1 MEYGPHEENK
11 NTTSSNLILEDLNS
25 LGLIAFV
32 TIAVLIIGLA
42 VLGNALEIIVAY
54 MSPQMRSLSDM
65 FVLNLACCHLL
76 QATFCMPIS
85 LYSLNKSFSWQ
96 THRVLCTLWLL
107 SLAISVQVSAFSLCL
122 ITLDIYLEIT
132 HQKWY
137 RNWLNTPKVV
147 IALCAVWVIPLAV
160 NTWPLTPTLW
170 PQLVEID
177 KDQCVFRAAPLL
189 VYTSVT
195 FDFLLPGVCITVLYV
210 FVFCYCRKRLQ
221 SSKVTRMDYADFC
234 RIFDPFEYRT
244 LIVMGIQVFA
254 FVVLWMPFWI
264 YTCLVAS
271 YGVKPSYFARKITV
285 WLCYMTTLV
294 TPMLH
299 FFGNWKFQHVLKRLF
314 GWRRASPD
322 GRVFIFTGYNK
333 VFPNTPP
340 LTSPAIRQDDE
351 VTPV

>member
-1 MEYGPHEENK
+1 MDIY
-11 NTTSSNLILEDLNS
+11 D
-25 LGLIAFV
+25 
-32 TIAVLIIGLA
+32 
-42 VLGNALEIIVAY
+42 
-54 MSPQMRSLSDM
+54 
-65 FVLNLACCHLL
+65 
-76 QATFCMPIS
+76 
-85 LYSLNKSFSWQ
+85 
-96 THRVLCTLWLL
+96 L
-107 SLAISVQVSAFSLCL
+107 SLQVSAFSLCL

-271 YGVKPSYFARKITV
+271 YGVKPSYFARKITIVMQV
-285 WLCYMTTLV
+285 WGSNLFPPGIVPRFVELRFVARTACLHLSGRRRFADV
-294 TPMLH
+294 THGDNQL
-299 FFGNWKFQHVLKRLF
+299 
-314 GWRRASPD
+314 AS
-322 GRVFIFTGYNK
+322 
-333 VFPNTPP
+333 
-340 LTSPAIRQDDE
+340 
-351 VTPV
+351 